1 MGIEL
6 ASGGG
11 WGREVNNVKRGL
23 VDWRARLRSCN
34 WSRGYEV
41 YLECG
46 VMGCA
51 NGQGRGLRDMNSGVK
66 GSDVCKADMSD
77 VLISTCLR
85 LHHRDLLSF
94 FSVVTQP

>member
-1 MGIEL
+1 MWEQGSREVDIRNPWIWGGSIMGIEF

-23 VDWRARLRSCN
+23 VDWRARSRS

-46 VMGCA
+46 VTGCA
-51 NGQGRGLRDMNSGVK
+51 NG
-66 GSDVCKADMSD
+66 
-77 VLISTCLR
+77 
-85 LHHRDLLSF
+85 
-94 FSVVTQP
+94 